1 MRQKTARQNLFVH
14 SQHPVL
20 YHLTLFVLLCIFKF
34 TIFICLLSNDWHKH
48 EKVLHTT
55 CMLIIFIRSIII
67 FILLLIVM
75 RLMGKRQIGEMQPF
89 EFIITL
95 LIAEIACVPMSD
107 ISIPLTYG
115 IVAVIAI
122 FILHQIISIL
132 EQTCRTAK
140 SVISGKPSLVI
151 NKNGVDIV
159 ELKKNNL
166 DVEDLI
172 EAIRNTGNFALD
184 SIEYAIFESNGK
196 ISVLEKEN
204 YNSNQLPVLLI
215 TEGKLVKNNCKMLS
229 LDDKFFGKI
238 LQKEKIKNI
247 KQIDILTIDASGK
260 IYLQIKGQA
269 YKTYYMQLKEN
280 NKW

>member
-1 MRQKTARQNLFVH
+1 
-14 SQHPVL
+14 
-20 YHLTLFVLLCIFKF
+20 
-34 TIFICLLSNDWHKH
+34 
-48 EKVLHTT
+48 
-55 CMLIIFIRSIII
+55 MLIIFIRSIII

-122 FILHQIISIL
+122 FILHQTISIL

>member
-1 MRQKTARQNLFVH
+1 
-14 SQHPVL
+14 
-20 YHLTLFVLLCIFKF
+20 
-34 TIFICLLSNDWHKH
+34 
-48 EKVLHTT
+48 
-55 CMLIIFIRSIII
+55 MLIIFVRSIII

-107 ISIPLTYG
+107 ISIPLMYG

-122 FILHQIISIL
+122 FILHQTISIL
-132 EQTCRTAK
+132 EQTSRTAK
-140 SVISGKPSLVI
+140 TILSGKPSLVI

-172 EAIRNTGNFALD
+172 EAIRNTGHFALD

-204 YNSNQLPVLLI
+204 FNSKELPLLLI
-215 TEGKLVKNNCKMLS
+215 NEGKVVRNNCNL
-229 LDDKFFGKI
+229 LNIDEKFFDKI
-238 LQKEKIKNI
+238 LQREKIDSI
-247 KQIDILTIDASGK
+247 KKIDILTIDSSGK
-260 IYLQIKGQA
+260 VYIQIKGQA
-269 YKTYYMQLKEN
+269 YKTYYTNFKEKD
-280 NKW
+280 KW